1 MAIEGRDC
9 ILAWY
14 LGSSEESNEKKFTK
28 HFAFMLNRST
38 HQNAAVAA
46 VVDFAAVECWE
57 PGEAAAHSFA
67 WAEQPASTASQSQL
81 W

>member
-1 MAIEGRDC
+1 
-9 ILAWY
+9 
-14 LGSSEESNEKKFTK
+14 
-28 HFAFMLNRST
+28 MLNRST

-81 W
+81 